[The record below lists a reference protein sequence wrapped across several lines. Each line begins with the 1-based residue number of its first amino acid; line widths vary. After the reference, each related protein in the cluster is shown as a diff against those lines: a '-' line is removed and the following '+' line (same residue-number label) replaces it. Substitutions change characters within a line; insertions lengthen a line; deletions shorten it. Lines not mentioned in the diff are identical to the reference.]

1 MHTETDRA
9 WPQCHAKVRASERA
23 LVCPPLLGLFHFEK
37 GAESLVHRK
46 HALSAFDSYFKLQ
59 NTSLCVCVDNKSV
72 AVVAAAAAEIG
83 APIPPAKKIPSF
95 QLLH

>member
-1 MHTETDRA
+1 M
-9 WPQCHAKVRASERA
+9 
-23 LVCPPLLGLFHFEK
+23 
-37 GAESLVHRK
+37 HRK

-72 AVVAAAAAEIG
+72 AVVVAAAEIG

-95 QLLH
+95 QLLLH